1 MGRILRLTF
10 LLCAISAGAAHAAAI
25 RIACYDDG
33 NECEITQ
40 KLAADFMKSH
50 PDIAITID
58 KTPYKAIVESLPVQ
72 LASGNGPDIA
82 RVTNFGVL
90 APYFLNLAPLLKDAA
105 YWQANFGPTL
115 DWLRVKPGDT
125 GIYGLPTQMTVTG
138 LIVDKSLFDQAGVP
152 MPGPKAT
159 WDDWAAAVDKVAK
172 ATNTPYGM
180 AFDRSGHRFA
190 GPAIS
195 MGAKYFAPDGTPQVV
210 DAGFKT
216 MAAKFVA
223 WSKNKTIDPDIWD
236 SQASG
241 YRDAFAEFAN
251 GKIVAYLSGSWQVHR
266 LETQIGD
273 GFDWKVV
280 PSPCGP
286 AACTGMPGGAAFVA
300 FKSTKSPAAVAAFL
314 DYLASQPVYES
325 WMAQTD
331 NVPAQLG
338 LQKVKIPYVGSP
350 AAVAA
355 LQAFSAAATQ
365 LVPLAYR
372 LQGYPYN
379 QVLFN
384 ISVDRISQVT
394 TGQLTLDEA
403 YQRIDSDV
411 KAQLAAAAR
420 K

>member
-1 MGRILRLTF
+1 MRR
-10 LLCAISAGAAHAAAI
+10 LLCLTALVCGLSAGAAHAAAI

-40 KLAADFMKSH
+40 QLAASFMKLH

-82 RVTNFGVL
+82 RATNFGAL

-105 YWQANFGPTL
+105 YWQKNFGPTL
-115 DWLRVKPGDT
+115 DWMRVKPGDT

-138 LIVDKSLFDQAGVP
+138 LIVNKSLFDQASVP
-152 MPGPKAT
+152 MPGPKAS

-195 MGAKYFAPDGTPQVV
+195 MGAKYFKPDGTPQVV
-210 DAGFKT
+210 DAGFKA

-223 WSKNKTIDPDIWD
+223 WSKNKTIDPDIWGA
-236 SQASG
+236 QATG

-266 LETQIGD
+266 LATQVGD

-280 PSPCGP
+280 PNPCGP

-300 FKSTKSPAAVAAFL
+300 FKATKSPAAVAAFL
-314 DYLASQPVYES
+314 DYLASAPVYES

-331 NVPAQLG
+331 NVPAHLG
-338 LQKVKIPYVGSP
+338 LQKAKIAYVGSA

-365 LVPLAYR
+365 LSPIAYK
-372 LQGYPYN
+372 LQGYAYN
-379 QVLFN
+379 QVLFG
-384 ISVDRISQVT
+384 ISVDRIAQVT
-394 TGQLTLDEA
+394 TGQLTLAAA
-403 YQRIDSDV
+403 YERITSDV
-411 KAQLAAAAR
+411 AAQLAAAR